1 MKPVSHDHNDEDD
14 KAVGRSHKSS
24 LQAILLSLRWPLA
37 LVAMGLIALVGY
49 IWTLRSTK
57 EVGAQLGRIADRFQS
72 GTITNRFLAAIPE
85 LSSTGTGLLE
95 LATAQMTETFSRSE
109 ERRIFWDWISL
120 GETVTEIRVPV
131 TYRYH
136 VRLADPWRLEI
147 SGQTCV
153 VHAPSLRPS
162 LPPAIHTE
170 KMEKKTELG
179 WLGSDADQQMTE
191 LEKSITPTLE
201 AYARDEHHLDF
212 VREECRKTL
221 AEFVKSWLLKEDSW
235 RSDRFHTI
243 VVLFEGEGSV
253 PPKWARPTL
262 QLER

>member
-1 MKPVSHDHNDEDD
+1 VNHKQTDEADHA
-14 KAVGRSHKSS
+14 KGRPKNSS
-24 LQAILLSLRWPLA
+24 LPAMLSSLRWPVA
-37 LVAMGLIALVGY
+37 LVAMGLIVLVAY
-49 IWTLRSTK
+49 TWTVRSTK
-57 EVGAQLGRIADRFQS
+57 EVGARIGRIAEQFRT

-85 LSSTGTGLLE
+85 LSSAGTGHLE
-95 LATAQMTETFSRSE
+95 LATAEVTETFSRSE

-131 TYRYH
+131 TYRYY

-162 LPPAIHTE
+162 LPPAIHTD
-170 KMEKKTELG
+170 KMEKKTERG
-179 WLGSDADQQMTE
+179 WLGYNADQQMTE
-191 LEKSITPTLE
+191 LEKSVTPTLE
-201 AYARDEHHLDF
+201 AYARDERHLGF

-221 AEFVKSWLLKEDSW
+221 AEFVKSWLLKEDYW
-235 RSDRFHTI
+235 RNDRFHTI
-243 VVLFEGEGSV
+243 VVLFEDEKSV
-253 PPKWARPTL
+253 RPEWARPTL

>member
-1 MKPVSHDHNDEDD
+1 VGTQLVS
-14 KAVGRSHKSS
+14 
-24 LQAILLSLRWPLA
+24 
-37 LVAMGLIALVGY
+37 VAE
-49 IWTLRSTK
+49 K
-57 EVGAQLGRIADRFQS
+57 FHS

-85 LSSTGTGLLE
+85 LSSARTGLLE
-95 LATAQMTETFSRSE
+95 LATAQVTETFIRSE
-109 ERRIFWDWISL
+109 EKRIFWDWISL

-136 VRLADPWRLEI
+136 VRLADPWRLET

-162 LPPAIHTE
+162 LPPAIRTE
-170 KMEKKTELG
+170 KMEKKTERG
-179 WLGSDADQQMTE
+179 WLESNADQQMTD

-201 AYARDEHHLDF
+201 EYAKDKHHLDF

-221 AEFVKSWLLKEDSW
+221 AEFVKSWLLKEDYW

-243 VVLFEGEGSV
+243 VVLFEDETSV
-253 PPKWARPTL
+253 APERERPTL
-262 QLER
+262 QLQASPAPPSQ

>member
-1 MKPVSHDHNDEDD
+1 VSHDQTDE
-14 KAVGRSHKSS
+14 AVQASGRTQNSS
-24 LQAILLSLRWPLA
+24 RQAILLSLRWPVA
-37 LVAMGLIALVGY
+37 LVAMGLIALIGY
-49 IWTLRSTK
+49 IWTVKSTK
-57 EVGAQLGRIADRFQS
+57 EVGAQLGRIAEQFHS
-72 GTITNRFLAAIPE
+72 GTITHRFLAAIPE

-109 ERRIFWDWISL
+109 EKRIFWDWISL

-170 KMEKKTELG
+170 KMEKKAERG
-179 WLGSDADQQMTE
+179 WLGSDADQQLTD

-201 AYARDEHHLDF
+201 AYARDKHHLDF

-221 AEFVKSWLLKEDSW
+221 AEFVKRWLLKEDYW

-243 VVLFEGEGSV
+243 VVLFEDEGSV
-253 PPKWARPTL
+253 PPERARPTL
-262 QLER
+262 QLEQ

>member
-1 MKPVSHDHNDEDD
+1 VSHDQTDE
-14 KAVGRSHKSS
+14 AVQASGRTQNSS
-24 LQAILLSLRWPLA
+24 RQAILLSLRWPVA
-37 LVAMGLIALVGY
+37 LVAMGLIALIGY
-49 IWTLRSTK
+49 IWTVRSTK
-57 EVGAQLGRIADRFQS
+57 EVGAQLGRIAEQFHS
-72 GTITNRFLAAIPE
+72 GTITHRFLAAIPE
-85 LSSTGTGLLE
+85 LSSAGTGLLE

-109 ERRIFWDWISL
+109 EKRIFWDWIYL

-170 KMEKKTELG
+170 KMEKKTERG
-179 WLGSDADQQMTE
+179 WLGSDADQQMTD

-201 AYARDEHHLDF
+201 AYARDKHHLDF

-221 AEFVKSWLLKEDSW
+221 AEFVKRWLLKEDFW

-243 VVLFEGEGSV
+243 VVLFEEEGSV
-253 PPKWARPTL
+253 PPERARPSL